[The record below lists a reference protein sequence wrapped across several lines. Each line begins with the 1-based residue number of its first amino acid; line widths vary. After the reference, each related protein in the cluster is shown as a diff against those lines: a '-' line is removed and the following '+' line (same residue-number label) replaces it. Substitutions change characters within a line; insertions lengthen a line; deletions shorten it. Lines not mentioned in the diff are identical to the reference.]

1 MSSPKRVDE
10 HRPLHDR
17 VALVTGAASGIG
29 KATALALSDAGAT
42 LALVDR
48 DEAGLQDPLRET
60 GKSGKAAYPYSFDLA
75 ETASL
80 PSLVD
85 QILDDLGRI
94 DILINCA
101 GILRQDDGIL
111 TMSLKE
117 WNTIYEVNLKAPF
130 VLMQCV
136 ARHMIRRGGGGRIVN
151 VGSASAFRAVLT
163 RAAYSSSK
171 AALSQLSRTAAA
183 ELGLHDINVNAVAPG
198 LTRTP
203 IAAPIGGDAELD
215 QAVKSGPRSNLL
227 GRVSE
232 PDDVAQVIVFL
243 CLPAS
248 RQITGQTIH
257 VSAGGVV

>member
-1 MSSPKRVDE
+1 
-10 HRPLHDR
+10 

-29 KATALALSDAGAT
+29 RATALALAAAGAS

-48 DEAGLQDPLRET
+48 NEAALQDAKREAERL
-60 GKSGKAAYPYSFDLA
+60 GRPVLPYELDLA
-75 ETASL
+75 VTASL
-80 PSLVD
+80 PPLVD
-85 QILDDLGRI
+85 RIVAALGRI

-101 GILRQDDGIL
+101 GILRADDRIL
-111 TMSLKE
+111 TTSVGE
-117 WNTIYEVNLKAPF
+117 WDTIYDVNLKAPF
-130 VLMQCV
+130 VLMQSV
-136 ARHMIRRGGGGRIVN
+136 ARHMIGRGGGGRIVN

-183 ELGLHDINVNAVAPG
+183 ELGSYDINVNAVAPG
-198 LTRTP
+198 LTRTA
-203 IAAPIGGDAELD
+203 IAAPVGGAAELD
-215 QAVKSGPRSNLL
+215 EAVKSGPRANLL

-232 PDDVAQVIVFL
+232 PEDVAQVIVFL